1 MRGCRTVEVEWE
13 CIRSELRLG
22 AENGVERCVERGT
35 LNSEEGIIRSQILF
49 CHTNITYNPV
59 SYPRRMLLEEQ
70 CSFIGH
76 LGVLEMGGCFKN
88 VKEEEISLS
97 FF

>member
-35 LNSEEGIIRSQILF
+35 LNSEEGIKISDF
-49 CHTNITYNPV
+49 
-59 SYPRRMLLEEQ
+59 
-70 CSFIGH
+70 
-76 LGVLEMGGCFKN
+76 VL
-88 VKEEEISLS
+88 SH
-97 FF
+97 

>member
-35 LNSEEGIIRSQILF
+35 LNSEEGIIRSQIF
-49 CHTNITYNPV
+49 
-59 SYPRRMLLEEQ
+59 
-70 CSFIGH
+70 
-76 LGVLEMGGCFKN
+76 
-88 VKEEEISLS
+88 LS
-97 FF
+97 H